1 MPASVS
7 PSVRNGFDYSSLDT
21 ATSDFVRQQTGEIK
35 VLMKRT
41 AQDIIEV
48 GQKLIQVKERLGHG
62 NFGTWLATEFNW
74 DERTARRFMNV
85 AESFSDK
92 SDIMSEVYF
101 APTALYEL
109 SSPSTPEAA
118 RSEALTRAKAGE
130 SITPKTAK
138 AIRQKHTSASITSD
152 PKFNRQEDVEAE
164 KDKKPSDERS
174 PSPSPSTTLLPQPS
188 LKQEIVRLLPQ
199 KQAEISAKTSPA
211 QPQTV
216 AIAAPQPNILAEE
229 SEETGIWWQLGKHL
243 LYCGDP
249 NSREF
254 LERVPEKPRLLFA
267 FAPTP
272 TWLPVIKAKTQ
283 IVVEDYLPHG
293 RNIDQ
298 FDENLESNLLF
309 HSNLNDAAVV
319 CFLPIPEIISVVN
332 RLDRQGFLADPNEK
346 NCKKVIDYW
355 KAGRLKVERIS

>member
-21 ATSDFVRQQTGEIK
+21 ATSDFVRQQTGDIK
-35 VLMKRT
+35 VLMKRA
-41 AQDIIEV
+41 AQDIFEV
-48 GQKLIQVKERLGHG
+48 GQKLISVKSRLKHG
-62 NFGTWLATEFNW
+62 QFGEWLYAEFAW
-74 DERTARRFMNV
+74 TERTAQQFMNV
-85 AESFSDK
+85 ARQFKNENFSDLQ
-92 SDIMSEVYF
+92 F
-101 APTALYEL
+101 APSALYIL
-109 SSPSTPEAA
+109 SAPSIPEAA
-118 RSEALTRAKAGE
+118 RAEALSRAEAGE
-130 SITPKTAK
+130 NISFTTAK
-138 AIRQKHTSASITSD
+138 AIKQKYSPASTKPHLKD
-152 PKFNRQEDVEAE
+152 ERKENVEVERDRDA
-164 KDKKPSDERS
+164 DERS
-174 PSPSPSTTLLPQPS
+174 PSPSPTLLPQPS
-188 LKQEIVRLLPQ
+188 PKQEIVRLLPKNQ
-199 KQAEISAKTSPA
+199 TEISVEASPA
-211 QPQTV
+211 QPQTM
-216 AIAAPQPNILAEE
+216 AIATSQPNILVEQ

-272 TWLPVIKAKTQ
+272 TWLPAIKAKTQ

-332 RLDRQGFLADPNEK
+332 RLDRRGFFADPNEK

>member
-1 MPASVS
+1 MPASAS
-7 PSVRNGFDYSSLDT
+7 PSVRQGFDYSSLDT
-21 ATSDFVRQQTGEIK
+21 ATSVFVQQQTGEIK
-35 VLMKRT
+35 GLMKRT

-62 NFGTWLATEFNW
+62 NFGDWLEAEFQWSNQ
-74 DERTARRFMNV
+74 TAKRFMNV
-85 AESFSDK
+85 AISFQNQQIVD
-92 SDIMSEVYF
+92 F
-101 APTALYEL
+101 LAPSALYLL
-109 SSPSTPEAA
+109 SAPSTPETA
-118 RSEALTRAKAGE
+118 RSEALARAKAGE
-130 SITPKTAK
+130 NISHTTAK
-138 AIRQKHTSASITSD
+138 AIRQKHTPASTKPHLKD
-152 PKFNRQEDVEAE
+152 ERKENVEA
-164 KDKKPSDERS
+164 KRDSDANERS
-174 PSPSPSTTLLPQPS
+174 PSLSPSPILLPQSS
-188 LKQEIVRLLPQ
+188 LKQEIVRLLPKNQ
-199 KQAEISAKTSPA
+199 TEFSVEASPA

-216 AIAAPQPNILAEE
+216 AIATSQPNILVEQ

-272 TWLPVIKAKTQ
+272 TWLPAIKAKTQ

>member
-7 PSVRNGFDYSSLDT
+7 PSVRKGFDYSSLDT
-21 ATSDFVRQQTGEIK
+21 ATSDFVRQQTGDIK

-92 SDIMSEVYF
+92 SDIMSEVHF

-138 AIRQKHTSASITSD
+138 AIRQKHTSASIKSN
-152 PKFNRQEDVEAE
+152 PNFNHQEDVEVE
-164 KDKKPSDERS
+164 GDKNPSDERS
-174 PSPSPSTTLLPQPS
+174 PSSSPALLPQSS
-188 LKQEIVRLLPQ
+188 LKQEIVRLLPKNQ
-199 KQAEISAKTSPA
+199 TEFSVDASPA

-216 AIAAPQPNILAEE
+216 AIATSQPNILVEQ
-229 SEETGIWWQLGKHL
+229 SEETGNWWQLGRHL

-254 LERVPEKPRLLFA
+254 LARVPEKPQLLFA

-272 TWLPVIKAKTQ
+272 TWLPAIKAKTQ

-309 HSNLNDAAVV
+309 HSNLNDVAVV